1 MLRNGIIKESN
12 ESNILWYLLDSL
24 DFSIP
29 YPRTVLG
36 IQEFSQY
43 SQRRSV
49 GPRETEFVTSVRFE
63 YLDMGT
69 LGYRYGSMAVVLVAV
84 TAYSIWFAEVSM
96 PNKDPGPSIKRP
108 HQYEG
113 LKKHGFTKS
122 QAAAISNAQAKK
134 ANSGKT
140 PTRKQATRELRSNK
154 RKRNGRKG

>member
-1 MLRNGIIKESN
+1 
-12 ESNILWYLLDSL
+12 
-24 DFSIP
+24 
-29 YPRTVLG
+29 
-36 IQEFSQY
+36 
-43 SQRRSV
+43 
-49 GPRETEFVTSVRFE
+49 
-63 YLDMGT
+63 MGT
-69 LGYRYGSMAVVLVAV
+69 LGYNTDSMAIILVAF
-84 TAYSIWFAEVSM
+84 TSFSFRIAEIIM

-140 PTRKQATRELRSNK
+140 PTRKQATRELKTNK